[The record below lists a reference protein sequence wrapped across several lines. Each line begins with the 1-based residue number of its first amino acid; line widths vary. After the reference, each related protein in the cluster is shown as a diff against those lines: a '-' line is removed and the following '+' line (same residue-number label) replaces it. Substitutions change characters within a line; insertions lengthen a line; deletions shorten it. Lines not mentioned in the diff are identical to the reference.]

1 MGLQESAKTIIST
14 CMGVRKGE
22 RAVIIIDTSKENI
35 GQALFEAAKEV
46 KAEPVL
52 VKILPT
58 KADNEEPPAAVAEAM
73 KHADVIIAAT
83 EFSLTHTEARKAAT
97 RSGARIAALP
107 GITEEI
113 FESLSADFEEIEK
126 RIKKIYWAVR
136 NCRKIEIETKLGTY
150 VTLSTDG
157 RKWVTEDTGIC
168 RERSKLTN
176 LPAGEIFIA
185 PNEGSANGTLIVD
198 GSFGKKLQNPL
209 RIIVKDGFA
218 ESENEEAEKLLTKKG
233 KLGRAVGEFGIGLN
247 PKAKIIGFPLQDK
260 KALGTCHLSFGD
272 NFAFGG
278 KIKCGAQAVAVIKEP
293 TVKVDGRVILE
304 EGKLV
309 I

>member
-22 RAVIIIDTSKENI
+22 RVVIIIDTSKENI
-35 GQALFEAAKEV
+35 GRALFEAAKEV

-218 ESENEEAEKLLTKKG
+218 ESE
-233 KLGRAVGEFGIGLN
+233 
-247 PKAKIIGFPLQDK
+247 
-260 KALGTCHLSFGD
+260 
-272 NFAFGG
+272 
-278 KIKCGAQAVAVIKEP
+278 
-293 TVKVDGRVILE
+293 
-304 EGKLV
+304 
-309 I
+309 